1 MIKERRQFSGARI
14 FFTWYKDSFTL
25 NGTEKLDHSCAK
37 NNNNLDTELTYF
49 TKINP
54 KWIMDLNVKLSEDKM
69 EKLMSLDITP
79 KARSRKENIDKLDF
93 I

>member
-1 MIKERRQFSGARI
+1 
-14 FFTWYKDSFTL
+14 
-25 NGTEKLDHSCAK
+25 
-37 NNNNLDTELTYF
+37 
-49 TKINP
+49 
-54 KWIMDLNVKLSEDKM
+54 MDLNVKLSEDKM